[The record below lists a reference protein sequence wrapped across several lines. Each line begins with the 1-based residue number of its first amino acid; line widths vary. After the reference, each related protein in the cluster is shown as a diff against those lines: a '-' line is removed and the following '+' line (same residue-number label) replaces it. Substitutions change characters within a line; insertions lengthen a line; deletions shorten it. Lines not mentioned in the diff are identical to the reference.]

1 MTQPQNESESV
12 HVPQPA
18 LSPYDTGVR
27 CEAKPWIPL
36 GERVTQA
43 TPAESFGKV
52 DFDDEEGST
61 VCVAYVERRKEGGY
75 ILHVDPL
82 CQDEKI
88 RVEIHYEHDTV
99 RLNRSTALE
108 CPGQ

>member
-1 MTQPQNESESV
+1 MTQPQNESV

-18 LSPYDTGVR
+18 LSPYDTGAR
-27 CEAKPWIPL
+27 CEAKPWIPH

-43 TPAESFGKV
+43 TPAENFGKV

-61 VCVAYVERRKEGGY
+61 VCVAYLERRKDGGY

-82 CQDEKI
+82 CEDEKI
-88 RVEIHYEHDTV
+88 RVEIHFEHDTV
-99 RLNRSTALE
+99 QLNSSTALE